1 MSVHISWLVFS
12 CLRYHARRESY
23 EVFRNDVN
31 LGEDDVYLQEK
42 DDRHNQAECQAQLR
56 RSMAISAYKTD
67 ARQPNK
73 ADLKKRN
80 TKL

>member
-1 MSVHISWLVFS
+1 M
-12 CLRYHARRESY
+12 
-23 EVFRNDVN
+23 N